1 MTKITPLKDKKR
13 ALVTGSSGFIG
24 YHLCQRLLL
33 DGWQVLGLDGMTD
46 YYDISLKKNRNSI
59 LKKNKD
65 FIFVHTR
72 LEKKHALKTAFKDF
86 NPSIVVHLAAQAGV
100 RYSIAHPDTYV
111 DSNIIGT
118 FNLLEILKEQKFSH
132 FLMASTSSVYGGNT
146 KTPFKEKDASDFPMS
161 FYSATKKSSEN
172 LSHYYSHL
180 FGIPTTC
187 FRFFTV
193 YGPWGRP
200 DMALFKFTECILKEE
215 PIDVYNHGK
224 MSRDFTYIDDIIE
237 SIIRL
242 FKVIPNKPSNRISQS
257 DYDSISPVA
266 PWRTVN
272 IGGSKPIELEKFIAI
287 LEEKIGKKA
296 KKRYLGMQMGD
307 VKNTQADISLLKDL
321 TNFTPKTSIEKGIE
335 SFLNWYL
342 GYNNRGIKE

>member
-1 MTKITPLKDKKR
+1 MTKITPLKDKKK

-33 DGWQVLGLDGMTD
+33 DGWRVLGLDGMTD

-59 LKKNKD
+59 LEKNKN
-65 FIFVHTR
+65 FTFVYTK
-72 LEKKHALKTAFKDF
+72 LEKKHALKAAFKDF

-100 RYSIAHPDTYV
+100 RYSITHPETYV
-111 DSNIIGT
+111 DSNILGT
-118 FNLLEILKEQKFSH
+118 FNLLEILKEEKCSH

-146 KTPFKEKDASDFPMS
+146 KTPFAEKDASDFPMS

-172 LSHYYSHL
+172 FSHYYSHL

-200 DMALFKFTECILKEE
+200 DMALFKFTESILKEE

-224 MSRDFTYIDDIIE
+224 MSRDFTYIDDIVE
-237 SIIRL
+237 SIVRL
-242 FKVIPNKPSNRISQS
+242 IEVIPKKPSNRINQS
-257 DYDSISPVA
+257 ISDSISPVT
-266 PWRTVN
+266 PWRAVN
-272 IGGSKPIELEKFIAI
+272 IGGSNPIELEKFIAI

-296 KKRYLGMQMGD
+296 KKRYLGMQKGD

-321 TNFTPKTSIEKGIE
+321 TKFTPKTSVEKGIE

-342 GYNNRGIKE
+342 NYNKLGSQE